1 MNYLKDFNVNSGR
14 EDEILCL
21 SSKAALANEDGF
33 VDILGFHTP
42 GVSPQSI
49 DTNLDFLWE

>member
-21 SSKAALANEDGF
+21 ISKAALANEDGF